1 MNKTGRG
8 LTMLKKL
15 QIGRRGVTMG
25 LAVAVAGLGL
35 MSAISSVQAKEVT
48 ARLSFHWGPK
58 HPAAIQAI
66 EFAKRVNER
75 GAGKIKIDVF
85 PAGQLFGIREIMGAI
100 AAGSV
105 EMGGTVGIVSFPRI
119 DKNYNVTAIPG
130 YFTSFEDQRDF
141 FENTTAGKKVW
152 NNIMTKAG
160 ITVVAYDPVGPI
172 ATFSV
177 RDNLSTVSSMAGVK
191 ARVLVK
197 ADRVRWKALNAG
209 KMVSIPTREVYNGL
223 QSGMVDTVST
233 VPGAIKAYSWW
244 EYLKSGQ
251 MPYVTFADAYLMANA
266 AWFNGLPADVK
277 KIMRE
282 VGAQISK
289 EATATIMAASDEIM
303 GEFAKRGA
311 NLTTLAGAE
320 LGKMKKL
327 EADVMAPDYAK
338 MVDADVFA
346 ALQRHAKQ

>member
-1 MNKTGRG
+1 MFNK
-8 LTMLKKL
+8 LK
-15 QIGRRGVTMG
+15 IGRRVVTLG
-25 LAVAVAGLGL
+25 LAVAMAGPGIVA
-35 MSAISSVQAKEVT
+35 AVTSVQAKEIT

-58 HPAAIQAI
+58 HPAAIQAT

-130 YFTSFEDQRDF
+130 YFNSYDHQRDF
-141 FENTTAGKKVW
+141 FANTPEGKKVW

-160 ITVVAYDPVGPI
+160 ITVIAYDPVGPS
-172 ATFSV
+172 ATFST
-177 RDNLSTVSSMAGVK
+177 RDSLSSVSSLAGTK

-197 ADRVRWKALNAG
+197 ADRVRWQALKVG

-233 VPGAIKAYSWW
+233 VPGAIKGYSWW
-244 EYLKSGQ
+244 EYFKSAQ
-251 MPYVTFADAYLMANA
+251 MPYTVYNDAYVMANA

-277 KIMRE
+277 NVMRE
-282 VGAQISK
+282 VGAEISK
-289 EATATIMAASDEIM
+289 EATDTIMAASDAIM
-303 GEFAKRGA
+303 AEFARRGA
-311 NLTTLAGAE
+311 KVTTLAGAE
-320 LGKMKKL
+320 LAKMKKL
-327 EADVMAPDYAK
+327 ESDVMAPDYAK

-346 ALQRHAKQ
+346 ALKRHAK